1 MAATQF
7 LTKRGAV
14 NTARIGG
21 IDGCPAGWLL
31 AATPADAGLVETFTF
46 PTFHELVSASQE
58 FAVLAID
65 IPIGLTDDGPRPPDV
80 AARALLGPRASSVF
94 PAPVRAALNAT
105 SYEDACELSF
115 AAHGKRLSK
124 QSFAILPKIRE
135 VDELLRTRSDTDF
148 PVQEIHPE
156 VSFCYL
162 NDGRPMAHPKRTG
175 LGFAERHALIDA
187 HFPGAFE
194 RARVK
199 HRRSEAADDDIL
211 DALAALWTARRIVG
225 RQAVSVPAGSQH
237 RDSMDLP
244 MAIWA

>member
-1 MAATQF
+1 M
-7 LTKRGAV
+7 
-14 NTARIGG
+14 NTSRIGG

-31 AATPADAGLVETFTF
+31 AVTATGEGTVETFTF
-46 PTFHELVSASQE
+46 STFKELVSASQG

-65 IPIGLTDDGPRPPDV
+65 IPIGLPDDGPRPPDL

-94 PAPVRAALNAT
+94 PAPVRAALNAI
-105 SYEDACELSF
+105 SYESACELSF

-135 VDELLRTRSDTDF
+135 VDELLRTRSATDF
-148 PVQEIHPE
+148 PVHEVHPE

-162 NDGRPMAHPKRTG
+162 NDGRPMVHPKRTG
-175 LGFAERHALIDA
+175 LGFAERHSLIDA

-194 RARVK
+194 RARMK

-211 DALAALWTARRIVG
+211 DSLAALWTARRIAG
-225 RQAVSVPAGSQH
+225 RQALSVPTGPLR
-237 RDSMDLP
+237 RDSKDLP
-244 MAIWA
+244 MVIWA